1 MEIKLNKHSF
11 TINPGSNRFFWKK
24 INTIDWEPDSF
35 RVFDYFINSESV
47 VFDIGSWSGVLSLY
61 AAKTAKKVHAIDP
74 DPVCFREL
82 CSNINLNPDICH
94 KIIAYQEA
102 IYFKEVQMKLHARTT
117 YGASSTSVLQRKRD
131 KVSSFKINTTT
142 LNKFIETH
150 NIKQVNFIKIDI
162 EGAEFFILPT
172 IKQAI
177 ETLQYPD
184 LYISFHTSFLNE
196 FYYNKKIPFLLLNKL
211 LMKFEHIF
219 KFPFFKQ
226 AIIKDITSSIESL
239 KHYKYIYQS
248 NGALI
253 SYNDL
258 KQNPLLIKNNSFVFT
273 NTKWI

>member
-1 MEIKLNKHSF
+1 
-11 TINPGSNRFFWKK
+11 
-24 INTIDWEPDSF
+24 
-35 RVFDYFINSESV
+35 
-47 VFDIGSWSGVLSLY
+47 
-61 AAKTAKKVHAIDP
+61 
-74 DPVCFREL
+74 
-82 CSNINLNPDICH
+82 
-94 KIIAYQEA
+94 
-102 IYFKEVQMKLHARTT
+102 MKLHARTT

-131 KVSSFKINTTT
+131 KVSSFKIKTTT

-219 KFPFFKQ
+219 
-226 AIIKDITSSIESL
+226 IR
-239 KHYKYIYQS
+239 
-248 NGALI
+248 
-253 SYNDL
+253 
-258 KQNPLLIKNNSFVFT
+258 NSKTPVSTFQE
-273 NTKWI
+273 N